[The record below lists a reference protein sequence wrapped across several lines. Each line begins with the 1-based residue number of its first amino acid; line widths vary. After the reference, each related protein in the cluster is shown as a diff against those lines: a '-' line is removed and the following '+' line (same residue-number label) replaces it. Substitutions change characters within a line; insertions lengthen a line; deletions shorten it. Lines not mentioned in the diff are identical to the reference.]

1 MRLSDEEFMDLA
13 AISIMNGLVAG
24 RHGHADEDSIKQYLL
39 LAHQA
44 ALGLTGLRHRAYDLL
59 QQQNAKE
66 RESRD

>member
-1 MRLSDEEFMDLA
+1 M
-13 AISIMNGLVAG
+13 
-24 RHGHADEDSIKQYLL
+24 KQYLL

-59 QQQNAKE
+59 QQQNAKQ